1 MAKKIKKK
9 KNGAK
14 KQKAKNTKA
23 MKTDPVDEKIV
34 TDSSMEISS
43 IDEKSLKAIFKKNG
57 VDEQDQR
64 IFMIL
69 GVTHEDDADV
79 NMENLETYFKYLKNK
94 IKMPCI
100 VTGIEPLGC
109 FRWEEYFSLGP
120 GSEGESDKEYH
131 QLKKENPSFT
141 DEYKLIEFNDYDEEG
156 GVSVHVQRLSD
167 KKKFYLT
174 LCDLEEVDEGSKNAK
189 LLHDYAVWFVNYI

>member
-9 KNGAK
+9 KTGAK
-14 KQKAKNTKA
+14 KQRTKST
-23 MKTDPVDEKIV
+23 KTIKIIPVDLKTV
-34 TDSSMEISS
+34 TDRSMEISS
-43 IDEKSLKAIFKKNG
+43 INESLKAIFEKDG

-69 GVTHEDDADV
+69 GVTNEYDADV
-79 NMENLETYFKYLKNK
+79 NIENIETYFKYLKNQ

-109 FRWEEYFSLGP
+109 FRWEEYYSFGP
-120 GSEGESDKEYH
+120 GSEKEHH
-131 QLKKENPSFT
+131 QLKKEQPSFT
-141 DEYKLIEFNDYDEEG
+141 DEYALIKFDYDDSN
-156 GVSVHVQRLSD
+156 GVFAQVQRLSD

-174 LCDLEEVDEGSKNAK
+174 LCDLEGVDEGSRNAK
-189 LLHDYAVWFVNYI
+189 LLHDYVVWFVNYI